1 LLVFYL
7 STPGPPRKKKT
18 ASQKRKIGEQG
29 MATKV
34 NAFLV
39 TACLLFPVNATAIT
53 GNEWRQLSQTAQ
65 QYYIIGILDGWDNF
79 GTITLLAEQQ
89 SPVGIGFTKQ
99 IVTKHIECTI
109 GMTYPQINVII
120 QKYIKNNPAQWH
132 YSMALLVW
140 PALAEVCTAATK

>member
-1 LLVFYL
+1 LLFFYL
-7 STPGPPRKKKT
+7 STPRSTREKKT

-53 GNEWRQLSQTAQ
+53 GNEWIQLTHTAQ

-79 GTITLLAEQQ
+79 GTITLLTEQQ

-99 IVTKHIECTI
+99 IECTI

-120 QKYIKNNPAQWH
+120 QKYMKNNPAQWH

-140 PALAEVCTAATK
+140 PALADMCTAATK